1 MNDEL
6 GWKQR
11 IKTWIIS
18 VLEDLWSALW
28 RSLLAVPA
36 VVLLF
41 YLLEPDPTPG
51 LGSGMAILGLMLL
64 TVMLFFVITFLY
76 FRVQSRQEQNQSW
89 WARIGWSAFDFVL
102 VVLMV
107 WAVMITIPLITI
119 ALPV

>member
-1 MNDEL
+1 M
-6 GWKQR
+6 
-11 IKTWIIS
+11 
-18 VLEDLWSALW
+18 LEDLWSALW

-76 FRVQSRQEQNQSW
+76 FRVQSRQEQNQSR
-89 WARIGWSAFDFVL
+89 WARIGWSVFDLVSVGLIVL
-102 VVLMV
+102 
-107 WAVMITIPLITI
+107 AVTITISLITI
-119 ALPV
+119 ALPL